1 MGGVKQDA
9 HSSQG
14 NVKTDMKKEQLIY
27 AIAFLMDGS
36 SALVGLYV
44 PLLAMEIGGTYD
56 DLGGIRATG
65 AVVYSLSCFIV
76 GRFSD
81 RVGYRRF
88 MTLSGLTVSLLIL
101 GYLLVDRVW
110 QLFLLGALTG
120 VMLSGF
126 WPCMQAWLGQ
136 GKDRGQLL
144 GAVGRFNVSWSLG
157 ILVGP
162 VLGGV
167 LYAIDPAK
175 GFALGAGLVGC
186 VFFALL
192 LVRVREE
199 TAAGGERAEITT
211 FAAAR
216 RFLPVAWTANFA
228 TFFSVGVVRS
238 LFPKLAT
245 DLGIGPELLGW
256 LLAMIGLGQVIGF
269 LLVSRTDRW
278 QFRLG
283 PLVAFQAL
291 AMVGLGAFAFGS
303 HSGLFAAGMLTHGL
317 LIGMTFTSSIFYSL
331 HALGAGGK
339 RTGIHEGIIGS
350 GVFVGPLVGGLVAEY
365 VGARAPYLVAI
376 GVQCCALA
384 LEVYLVKRNGQC

>member
-1 MGGVKQDA
+1 
-9 HSSQG
+9 
-14 NVKTDMKKEQLIY
+14 MKKEHLIY

-36 SALVGLYV
+36 FALVGLCV

-65 AVVYSLSCFIV
+65 ALAYSITCFIA

-81 RVGYRRF
+81 RVGYRRL

-101 GYLLVDRVW
+101 SYLLVDRVW
-110 QLFLLGALTG
+110 QLFLLSALTG
-120 VMLSGF
+120 MMLSGF

-144 GAVGRFNVSWSLG
+144 RAVGRFNVSWSLG
-157 ILVGP
+157 ILIGP
-162 VLGGV
+162 ALGGV
-167 LYAIDPAK
+167 LYAVDPAT
-175 GFALGAGLVGC
+175 GFALGAGLLGC

-192 LVRVREE
+192 LARVHEE
-199 TAAGGERAEITT
+199 NGNEDKCAEATT

-228 TFFSVGVVRS
+228 TFFSVGVVRA

-245 DLGIGPELLGW
+245 DLGIGPGLLGW
-256 LLAMIGLGQVIGF
+256 LLATIGLGQVIGF
-269 LLVSRTDRW
+269 LLISRTDRW

-283 PLVAFQAL
+283 PLAAFQVL
-291 AMVGLGAFAFGS
+291 AMVGLGTFALGGS
-303 HSGLFAAGMLTHGL
+303 AGLFAAGMLAHGL
-317 LIGMTFTSSIFYSL
+317 LIGATFTSSIFYSL
-331 HALGAGGK
+331 HAQGAGGK

-350 GVFVGPLVGGLVAEY
+350 GVFWGPLVGGLVAEH
-365 VGARAPYLVAI
+365 VGARAPYLVAV
-376 GVQCCALA
+376 GVLCCALA
-384 LEVYLVKRNGQC
+384 LEIYLVKRKPA